1 MLSVLETNITLKAV
15 LAGLVFLVWANGA
28 IGDPVLFKGTVNAP
42 RLNIRKAPSLDSDVV
57 MVLGRGDAVEII
69 EQQGGI
75 GGWLRVTFQGR
86 TGYAR
91 NRPQYILL
99 SPSLKNKPD
108 SALPQKKEAPSAS
121 APKSRKETL
130 RADIQAQEKLVESFS
145 QKEMEIIE
153 GLNEIDQALNKNRL
167 KVQSLSLEIDELTR
181 KIETLG
187 RDKAVLSGEIA
198 RNRDYADQRLR
209 SLYKMNMLGRLDVAG
224 LPASVFDFLLIQ
236 KAMKKI
242 VASDFHVLLQQHNDL
257 QALEKLEQDMTS
269 EVAAKTRLESEL
281 NDQIRINHAETEKKE
296 MILKDIRRKKNLS
309 LAAVAS
315 LKQAAVELDKEI
327 ASMRAG
333 TSPAMAGDSFSN
345 HRGRLMIPV
354 KGDIISTFGPSTSG
368 DYKSFTFQKGID
380 IKVQRG
386 EPVKSVFRGDVMFAQ
401 WLKGYGNLMI
411 INHGDNYYTL
421 YAHLDE
427 MFKKKGDRVETGDV
441 IATAGDTGSIKGLCL
456 HFELRHHGEP
466 VDPLKWLRKGA

>member
-1 MLSVLETNITLKAV
+1 MLSVPETNITLRAV
-15 LAGLVFLVWANGA
+15 LAGLIFLVWANGA
-28 IGDPVLFKGTVNAP
+28 AGDPILFKGTVNAP
-42 RLNIRKAPSLDSDVV
+42 RLNIRKAPSLESAVV
-57 MVLGRGDAVEII
+57 MVLGRGEAVDVI

-75 GGWLRVTFQGR
+75 GGWLRVSFQGR
-86 TGYAR
+86 TGYVR

-99 SPSLKNKPD
+99 SPVSGNKPE
-108 SALPQKKEAPSAS
+108 SVRLKKTEAPSAS
-121 APKSRKETL
+121 APEIRKESL
-130 RADIQAQEKLVESFS
+130 QADIQAQEKLVKSFS

-153 GLNEIDQALNKNRL
+153 GLNETDQALNKNRL
-167 KVQSLSLEIDELTR
+167 KVQSLSQEIDELTR

-187 RDKAVLSGEIA
+187 REKAALSGEIE
-198 RNRDYADQRLR
+198 RHRDYTDQRLTA
-209 SLYKMNMLGRLDVAG
+209 LYKMSMLGRLDVAG
-224 LPASVFDFLLIQ
+224 LPSSVFDFILVQ

-257 QALEKLEQDMTS
+257 QAFEQLEQGMTV
-269 EVAAKTRLESEL
+269 EMAEKTRLESEL
-281 NDQIRINHAETEKKE
+281 NDQIRINHVETEKKE

-315 LKQAAVELDKEI
+315 MKQAALELDKEI
-327 ASMRAG
+327 ASIQAG
-333 TSPAMAGDSFSN
+333 TSPAMGGDSFSN

-354 KGDIISTFGPSTSG
+354 KGDIISRFGPSTSG

-386 EPVKSVFRGDVMFAQ
+386 EPVKSVFRGEVMFAQ